1 MVVNA
6 YLCQTTPL
14 MSMDIDKHMRAIR
27 KYLKEEK
34 KMTKV
39 DEMTLELLKA
49 DLEMLERIK
58 EELVER
64 TVTREDG
71 TKVKVGGMTTIDRY
85 GAVVPSPF
93 LKEQDRVTKRI
104 LEYERKLGLSPY
116 DRKKLAVAEADDESP
131 LDAFIN
137 GGRKPK
143 GKADD
148 DINLPNQI
156 DIDFGDL

>member
-1 MVVNA
+1 
-6 YLCQTTPL
+6 
-14 MSMDIDKHMRAIR
+14 MDIDKHMRAIR

-39 DEMTLELLKA
+39 DEMTLELLRA
-49 DLEMLERIK
+49 DLDLLERIK
-58 EELVER
+58 EQLAA
-64 TVTREDG
+64 
-71 TKVKVGGMTTIDRY
+71 GGMTTVDRY
-85 GAVVPSPF
+85 GATVPSPF

-116 DRKKLAVAEADDESP
+116 DRKKLAVAEADDDSP
-131 LDAFIN
+131 LDQFIN
-137 GGRKPK
+137 GRETKSK

-156 DIDFGDL
+156 DIDFSDL

>member
-1 MVVNA
+1 MCWKCLSLHN
-6 YLCQTTPL
+6 TNP
-14 MSMDIDKHMRAIR
+14 MSMEIDKHMRAIR

-39 DEMTLELLKA
+39 DEMTLELLRA
-49 DLEMLERIK
+49 DLELLERIK
-58 EELVER
+58 EQL
-64 TVTREDG
+64 G
-71 TKVKVGGMTTIDRY
+71 KGGMTTVDRY
-85 GAVVPSPF
+85 GATVPSPF

-131 LDAFIN
+131 LDQFIN
-137 GGRKPK
+137 GRKPR

-156 DIDFGDL
+156 DIEFSDL

>member
-1 MVVNA
+1 
-6 YLCQTTPL
+6 
-14 MSMDIDKHMRAIR
+14 MDIDKHMRAIR

-39 DEMTLELLKA
+39 DEMTLELLRA

-58 EELVER
+58 AELEER
-64 TVTREDG
+64 TITTPDG
-71 TKVKVGGMTTIDRY
+71 KTLTVGGMTTIDRY

-116 DRKKLAVAEADDESP
+116 DRKKLAVAEDDEDSP
-131 LDAFIN
+131 LDQFIN
-137 GGRKPK
+137 GGRRGRPK
-143 GKADD
+143 VKADD
-148 DINLPNQI
+148 DYNLPNQI
-156 DIDFGDL
+156 NIDFDGL

>member
-1 MVVNA
+1 
-6 YLCQTTPL
+6 
-14 MSMDIDKHMRAIR
+14 MDIDKHMRAIR

-58 EELVER
+58 GEI
-64 TVTREDG
+64 D
-71 TKVKVGGMTTIDRY
+71 KSGMTAVDRY
-85 GAVVPSPF
+85 GATVPSPF

-131 LDAFIN
+131 LDQFIN
-137 GGRKPK
+137 GRKAK
-143 GKADD
+143 GKAVDD
-148 DINLPNQI
+148 YNLPNQI
-156 DIDFGDL
+156 DIDFDGL

>member
-1 MVVNA
+1 
-6 YLCQTTPL
+6 
-14 MSMDIDKHMRAIR
+14 MDIDKHMRAIR

-71 TKVKVGGMTTIDRY
+71 TKVKVGGMTAIDRY
-85 GAVVPSPF
+85 GQVVPSPF

-148 DINLPNQI
+148 DFNLPNQI

>member
-1 MVVNA
+1 
-6 YLCQTTPL
+6 
-14 MSMDIDKHMRAIR
+14 MDIDKHMRAIR

-39 DEMTLELLKA
+39 DEMTLELLRA

-58 EELVER
+58 AEII
-64 TVTREDG
+64 
-71 TKVKVGGMTTIDRY
+71 KGGMTTKDRY

-116 DRKKLAVAEADDESP
+116 DRKKLAVAEDSEKSP
-131 LDAFIN
+131 LEMFMDS
-137 GGRKPK
+137 KP
-143 GKADD
+143 ATDPY
-148 DINLPNQI
+148 NLPNQL
-156 DIDFGDL
+156 DLFDPDAL

>member
-1 MVVNA
+1 
-6 YLCQTTPL
+6 
-14 MSMDIDKHMRAIR
+14 MDIDKHMRAIR

-64 TVTREDG
+64 IINKPDG
-71 TKVKVGGMTTIDRY
+71 TTAKVGGMTTIDRY
-85 GAVVPSPF
+85 GAVIPSPF

-116 DRKKLAVAEADDESP
+116 DRKKLAVAEEAEKSV
-131 LDAFIN
+131 LDMFIDT
-137 GGRKPK
+137 KQPT
-143 GKADD
+143 DPY
-148 DINLPNQI
+148 NLPNQL
-156 DIDFGDL
+156 DLFDTDTL

>member
-1 MVVNA
+1 
-6 YLCQTTPL
+6 
-14 MSMDIDKHMRAIR
+14 MDIDKHMRAIR

-39 DEMTLELLKA
+39 DEMTLELLRA

-58 EELVER
+58 AELVER
-64 TVTREDG
+64 TITTPDG
-71 TKVKVGGMTTIDRY
+71 KTLTVGGMTTIDRY

-116 DRKKLAVAEADDESP
+116 DRKKLAVAEDDEDSP
-131 LDAFIN
+131 LDQFIN
-137 GGRKPK
+137 GSRRGRPK
-143 GKADD
+143 VKADD
-148 DINLPNQI
+148 DYNLPNQI
-156 DIDFGDL
+156 NIDFDGL